1 MLPITNHRVLHI
13 PHGLAIG
20 AAIVGLIVA
29 LSWDRPQATDRAAVA
44 PPPPMIT
51 IEDDRDDAADK
62 HVPGPG
68 REDPRGREMLPG
80 FGPLVLP
87 FSPGRR

>member
-29 LSWDRPQATDRAAVA
+29 LSWDRPQATDHAATA
-44 PPPPMIT
+44 SPPMIT

-62 HVPGPG
+62 RVPGPG
-68 REDPRGREMLPG
+68 GDDPRGREMLPG

-87 FSPGRR
+87 LAPGRR

>member
-13 PHGLAIG
+13 PHSLAIG

-29 LSWDRPQATDRAAVA
+29 LSWDRPQNPVVEATATA
-44 PPPPMIT
+44 PPLIAL
-51 IEDDRDDAADK
+51 EDDA
-62 HVPGPG
+62 G
-68 REDPRGREMLPG
+68 RAGDRESPARSHGAPHGREMLPG

-87 FSPGRR
+87 FTPGR